1 MTQKNPDVKSLKN
14 KYKPMTDSP
23 RFPPNIAMLISIIA
37 VSTASIL
44 IRWSNAPAV
53 IIAMYRMVFSVL
65 MLLPFFVWNGG
76 IGKLYK
82 VGTRNMLGLV
92 AIGVVLAVHFASWIT
107 SLGLT
112 SVASSVVFV
121 HIDPIFV
128 ALVSHFLL
136 KDRINK
142 QILAGMLV
150 SLIGVTIITLGDA
163 TTGGSNLT
171 GDLLALV
178 GGIMLGVY
186 LLGGRYFRGY
196 LDLTTYVTPVYATA
210 AIVLFIMSL
219 ATGAPLTG
227 YPANEYILFI
237 IIALVP
243 MIFGHTIYNWA
254 LKYVSAPA
262 VSVSLLGEP
271 VGASILALL
280 FLNEVPNTQVILGGV
295 ITLLGILLSSYR
307 NE

>member
-1 MTQKNPDVKSLKN
+1 MSET
-14 KYKPMTDSP
+14 P
-23 RFPPNIAMLISIIA
+23 RFPPNLAMLVSIIA

-65 MLLPFFVWNGG
+65 MLLPFFLRDNG
-76 IGKLYK
+76 IEKLVK
-82 VGTRNMLGLV
+82 IGTRNLLGL
-92 AIGVVLAVHFASWIT
+92 IGVGIVLAIHFASWIT

-112 SVASSVVFV
+112 SVASSVIFV

-128 ALVSHFLL
+128 AVISHFLL

-142 QILAGMLV
+142 QILAGILV
-150 SLIGVTIITLGDA
+150 SLVGVSIITLGDA
-163 TTGGSNLT
+163 GSGGSNLT
-171 GDLLALV
+171 GDLLALI
-178 GGIMLGVY
+178 GGIMLGIY

-210 AIVLFIMSL
+210 ALVLLLMSI

-227 YPANEYILFI
+227 YSQNEYLLFLL
-237 IIALVP
+237 IALVP
-243 MIFGHTIYNWA
+243 MIFGHTLYNWA
-254 LKYVSAPA
+254 LKYVSAPV

-271 VGASILALL
+271 VGATILAYF
-280 FLNEVPNTQVILGGV
+280 FLNEIPGTYAILGGLV
-295 ITLLGILLSSYR
+295 TLTGILISSYKT
-307 NE
+307 E